1 MEIPLPPLEVTNN
14 KERLQFEIHV
24 GDQLARLKYRIGE
37 ETIELIHTEV
47 PKSLSGRGFGA
58 QLAHTALEFAA
69 AHRLQVIPTCP
80 YVQTYLKRH
89 PDYSKLTERRD
100 D

>member
-1 MEIPLPPLEVTNN
+1 MDVPLPPPEIVNN
-14 KERLQFEIHV
+14 KERRQFEIHV
-24 GDQLARLKYRIGE
+24 GDMLARLKYRIGE
-37 ETIELIHTEV
+37 DTMELIHTEV
-47 PKSLSGRGFGA
+47 PKALAGRGLAG
-58 QLAHTALEFAA
+58 QLAQTALEYAA